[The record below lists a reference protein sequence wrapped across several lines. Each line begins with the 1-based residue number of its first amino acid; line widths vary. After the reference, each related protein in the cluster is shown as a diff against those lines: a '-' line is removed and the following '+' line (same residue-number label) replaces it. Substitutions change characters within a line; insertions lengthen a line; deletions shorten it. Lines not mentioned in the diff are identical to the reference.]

1 LSLANVRAHGSGLSS
16 SGAVVPAIAEA
27 LERYCSSIY
36 SESDLVTASAE
47 ELGQEALDLDT
58 VAAVSANEAAHP
70 KCPIKKPS
78 KQDVIRW
85 VPGVSLTERRATLIP
100 AVMVYSRLS
109 MLLPGERFWLPI
121 STGCAAH
128 TDLGLAIRAGLF
140 EVAERD
146 AISLTWLQQLPLTQ
160 IELDHVPEE
169 LSPYV
174 ECYRRAS
181 IDMEFHLYD
190 ATTDIG
196 IPVVYG
202 IRVAAQSASVHTV
215 VACSASPRYSEAIAK
230 VMRDLVT
237 VAPAFENSRQVP
249 ANLEDFTQMFHGATY
264 MARRENA
271 HGFNFLLKSG
281 KSATLSRTQLCGAE
295 NRSLHDVLESL
306 HHKNISVYAVDLTT
320 DEARRVGMRVV
331 RVIVPS
337 LQPLSFSYKAQYKGN
352 PRLYAAPAAM
362 GYRPSGEDGLNCWPQ
377 PFA

>member
-1 LSLANVRAHGSGLSS
+1 M
-16 SGAVVPAIAEA
+16 
-27 LERYCSSIY
+27 
-36 SESDLVTASAE
+36 
-47 ELGQEALDLDT
+47 
-58 VAAVSANEAAHP
+58 
-70 KCPIKKPS
+70 
-78 KQDVIRW
+78 
-85 VPGVSLTERRATLIP
+85 LIP

-146 AISLTWLQQLPLTQ
+146 AISLTWLQQLQLPQ
-160 IELDHVPEE
+160 IELDQVPED
-169 LSPYV
+169 LSPHV

-181 IDMEFHLYD
+181 IDMEFHFYD

-202 IRVAAQSASVHTV
+202 IRVATQSASAHTM

-237 VAPAFENSRQVP
+237 VAPISEKPRDVP
-249 ANLEDFTQMFHGATY
+249 ANLDDFAQMFHGVTY

-271 HGFNFLLKSG
+271 HAFNFLLKNG
-281 KSATLSRTQLCGAE
+281 KYVALSRVQRCGAE
-295 NRSLHDVLESL
+295 NRSLQDVLETL
-306 HHKNISVYAVDLTT
+306 HHKNISAYAVDLTT

-337 LQPLSFSYKAQYKGN
+337 LQPLSFSYTAQFKGN
-352 PRLYAAPAAM
+352 PRLYAGPSAM
-362 GYRPSGEDGLNCWPQ
+362 GYRTSGEDGLNSWPQ